1 MERKEID
8 LLIKHR
14 DFESLKNFRFK
25 ESDTNIFLLITIMKK
40 MNTDPELTLS
50 LLSLKDINVLAKV
63 PRKLFL
69 IQRNDWQGMF
79 PTTLVGN
86 AIKNDDIKILEK
98 LYKLKADFSFK
109 TNVKYNYLTYAIEK
123 NSFNSIKFLIDKF
136 PDLITQETVNGE
148 NNIFYMVSNK
158 KMTPFIKEVIN
169 KTNYD
174 IGHTTTYNTTLLDEA
189 IDNYNKNNFDL
200 VTSIYSEREIAKQM
214 SKQNYKLLWKCLYN
228 KVDGS
233 SLKKITDILSK
244 DKNLEHII
252 HKEKQLNFYEM
263 CICYTKTSIL
273 QQYDFKIKSDFT
285 KILFSPERIIELYDS
300 PSKEDF
306 TLKNLDSNLLY
317 IIKNKLIE
325 VDIGKNFRFN
335 PYAVGLIKTGN
346 YFYKNELKFKNIK
359 ADDLIKMVFK
369 SLDYSLMDYK
379 SLYSFIE
386 LINSNKKL
394 NAENSYFILNNAQ
407 YGCDN
412 EVNKVAFA
420 QYINSITHLI
430 FHGYISNSIKIE
442 DSRFFCN
449 AFLIANLDKNYLDNK
464 NSKLWQTL
472 FKKGFECDTLNA
484 SILCDNA
491 LNILYGTSINSET
504 ENFILDSF
512 EKIPMKF
519 FKTDLTP
526 FESYNMPFIK
536 SVCLLSK
543 SKWKE
548 FIANQRNNLLDSLE
562 IKQENKNDI
571 NKKRRI

>member
-8 LLIKHR
+8 LLIKNR
-14 DFESLKNFRFK
+14 DFKSLKNFRFK
-25 ESDTNIFLLITIMKK
+25 ESDTNIFLLTTIMKK
-40 MNTDPELTLS
+40 MNNDPELTLS
-50 LLSLKDINVLAKV
+50 LLSLKDVDVLAKI

-69 IQRNDWQGMF
+69 IQRHDWQSMF
-79 PTTLVGN
+79 PTTLIGN
-86 AIKNDDIKILEK
+86 AIKNDNIKILEK
-98 LYKLKADFSFK
+98 LYELKADFSFK

-123 NSFNSIKFLIDKF
+123 NSFNSIKFLINKF
-136 PDLITQETVNGE
+136 PELITQETVNGE

-158 KMTPFIKEVIN
+158 KMTPFIKEIID

-200 VTSIYSEREIAKQM
+200 VTSMYSESEITKQM

-228 KVDGS
+228 KVDGA

-244 DKNLEHII
+244 NKNLENII

-263 CICYTKTSIL
+263 CICYAQNHIL

-285 KILFSPERIIELYDS
+285 KILFSPERILELYDS
-300 PSKEDF
+300 PSKKDF
-306 TLKNLDSNLLY
+306 TLKNLDRNLLY

-325 VDIGKNFRFN
+325 VDIEKNFKFN

-359 ADDLIKMVFK
+359 ADDLVKMVFK

-379 SLYSFIE
+379 SLYSFVE

-407 YGCDN
+407 YGCDSDI
-412 EVNKVAFA
+412 NKVAFS
-420 QYINSITHLI
+420 QYINAITHLI
-430 FHGYISNSIKIE
+430 FKGYISNSIKIE

-472 FKKGFECDTLNA
+472 FEKGFECDTLNA

-491 LNILYGTSINSET
+491 LNILYGTSISSET
-504 ENFILDSF
+504 ENFIFDSF
-512 EKIPMKF
+512 KKIPMKF

-526 FESYNMPFIK
+526 FESYNIPFIK
-536 SVCLLSK
+536 SVCSLSK
-543 SKWKE
+543 SKWKG
-548 FIANQRNNLLDSLE
+548 FIENQRNNLLDSLE
-562 IKQENKNDI
+562 SKQENKNDI